1 MRVGFIGLGRMGL
14 PMSQHV
20 VRAGHE
26 LTVHN
31 RTRTKESAVVDLGA
45 RAASTPLDV
54 SKNADI
60 ILACLPSLEATRQV
74 FLGPN
79 GIATNARPG
88 MILVDHSTIAPNLA
102 REIYTEASR
111 REASFLDAPVSGG
124 PAGAE
129 NAELTIMAG
138 GNAEAFAKIRPLLE
152 ALGSNVRH
160 VGEIGAGSIAKLVN
174 QLLTFLNANAAAEAM
189 LLASSTGVSPAD
201 LKPILKTAWGQSA
214 MLERAIDK
222 YAERDF
228 EAGAPLRLFE
238 KDLNLIQE
246 MAAET
251 NLSLPLVEAA
261 SSRLLKA
268 VSSGLK
274 EQDLVAILKPYEQES
289 GVLVVGA

>member
-1 MRVGFIGLGRMGL
+1 M
-14 PMSQHV
+14 
-20 VRAGHE
+20 
-26 LTVHN
+26 
-31 RTRTKESAVVDLGA
+31 
-45 RAASTPLDV
+45 
-54 SKNADI
+54 
-60 ILACLPSLEATRQV
+60 
-74 FLGPN
+74 
-79 GIATNARPG
+79 
-88 MILVDHSTIAPNLA
+88 DHSTIAPNLA

-138 GNAEAFAKIRPLLE
+138 GNAEAFTKIRPLLE

-228 EAGAPLRLFE
+228 DAGAPLRLFE
-238 KDLNLIQE
+238 KDLSLIQRDGRR
-246 MAAET
+246 
-251 NLSLPLVEAA
+251 NQSLSSACGSSLFQTSEGGFLGTERTGPCSYTEALRTGEWSSCGGLTHHGNTEPLRPHA
-261 SSRLLKA
+261 SM
-268 VSSGLK
+268 
-274 EQDLVAILKPYEQES
+274 
-289 GVLVVGA
+289 GASC